1 VLDILPGLCYYNNR
15 KRKDTSQTRK
25 EKTMRNFFRNLE
37 LDIVDVLGGFIILC
51 MTSVVVVGIVTIC
64 TM

>member
-1 VLDILPGLCYYNNR
+1 
-15 KRKDTSQTRK
+15 
-25 EKTMRNFFRNLE
+25 MRNFFRNLE